1 MENKKKTSVKDI
13 LQKLGT
19 AMALAILC
27 LIFSIVLPSKFPTI
41 DNIMNILR
49 QASINCL
56 IASGMLCAL
65 ITAGIDLSVGSN
77 CVLCTCT
84 IGVLVEAGIT
94 NPLLLILAGLAAS
107 TLAGFINGTLLTRLE
122 LPHPFVST
130 MGMKNVLLGVALL
143 ITGSQSIGF
152 TAKGVDG
159 LMAIGNGSF
168 FKIVK
173 NKLGEG
179 LLYIIPEAFIPE
191 GILTKV
197 RDAVEPGISGGG
209 FIINLGKT
217 SATFSG
223 FPLSFILVILVFI
236 VFDIFLRKTALGRQI
251 YCCGG
256 NPEAARLSGIPSKNV
271 LTFVYALSGFMA
283 GMAGVVCVGRLAT
296 ANATGGAT
304 YDNDAIAACIVGGA
318 SFTGGKGTIWGTLI
332 GALLMA
338 VINNGLNLMGAQK
351 DIQYIV
357 IGAVIIMAVTLDV
370 FRNKMEAK
378 ARKMAAK

>member
-1 MENKKKTSVKDI
+1 MNKKKAKEL

-19 AMALAILC
+19 LAALIILC
-27 LIFSIVLPSKFPTI
+27 AIFCITMPDKFPRI
-41 DNIMNILR
+41 ANIMNILK

-77 CVLCTCT
+77 CVLCTCL
-84 IGVLVEAGIT
+84 IGVLVQSGVT
-94 NPLLLILAGLAAS
+94 NPVVLVLAGLAAS
-107 TLAGFINGTLLTRLE
+107 TCAGIINGLLLTRLD

-130 MGMKNVLLGVALL
+130 MGMKNVLWGLALV
-143 ITGSQSIGF
+143 ITGSKSIGF
-152 TAKGVDG
+152 TNTGIDN
-159 LMAIGNGSF
+159 LMWIGGGS
-168 FKIVK
+168 I
-173 NKLGEG
+173 G
-179 LLYIIPEAFIPE
+179 
-191 GILTKV
+191 TV
-197 RDAVEPGISGGG
+197 RDAGGKVTFPGIP
-209 FIINLGKT
+209 F
-217 SATFSG
+217 
-223 FPLSFILVILVFI
+223 SFILVII
-236 VFDIFLRKTALGRQI
+236 VFCIFHVFLTKSALGRQI

-332 GALLMA
+332 GAMIMA
-338 VINNGLNLMGAQK
+338 VIRNGLNLMGASN
-351 DIQYIV
+351 DVQYIV
-357 IGAVIIMAVTLDV
+357 IGAVIILAVTIDV
-370 FRNKMEAK
+370 VRNKMEAK
-378 ARKMAAK
+378 ARKMAAV